1 MKYALVVLAA
11 LIIGMSTVANA
22 DPNPALRSLLAA
34 REWLNTQPLRAE
46 DLRGKV
52 VLVNFWTYSCINSL
66 RALPYVR
73 EWAKKYRD
81 RGLVVIGVQTPEFS
95 FEKDAANV
103 SRALAP
109 LSVDYPV
116 AIDNDYGIWRAFDNE
131 AWPAFYFIG
140 ADGRVHHHVFGEG
153 GYDQSERL
161 IQQLLSEAN
170 RAPVTDD
177 IVAISGKGP
186 EAAADDSDLRSD

>member
-1 MKYALVVLAA
+1 MKYALVALAA
-11 LIIGMSTVANA
+11 LIIGMSTAANA

-81 RGLVVIGVQTPEFS
+81 RGLVVIGVQTPEFA
-95 FEKDAANV
+95 FEKDVANV
-103 SRALAP
+103 SKALDT
-109 LSVDYPV
+109 LDVDYPV

-140 ADGRVHHHVFGEG
+140 ADGQVRHHVFGEG
-153 GYDQSERL
+153 GYDESERL
-161 IQQLLSEAN
+161 IQQLLSEDERTPEA
-170 RAPVTDD
+170 AP
-177 IVAISGKGP
+177 IVAI
-186 EAAADDSDLRSD
+186 